1 MKALRFLFV
10 FMRHKVHKFAVMMQR
25 LVVVRHASGFVGP
38 VQLGSLPDHAVEF
51 SNDGRW
57 MS

>member
-1 MKALRFLFV
+1 
-10 FMRHKVHKFAVMMQR
+10 MRHKVRKFAVMMQR